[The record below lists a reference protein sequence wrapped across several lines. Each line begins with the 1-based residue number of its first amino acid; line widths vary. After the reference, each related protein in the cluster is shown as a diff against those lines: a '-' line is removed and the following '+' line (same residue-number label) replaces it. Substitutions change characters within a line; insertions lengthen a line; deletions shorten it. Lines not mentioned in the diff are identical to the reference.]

1 MFLGAVAV
9 PMRSMLLRWLNRAGR
24 EEEDPW
30 SNMNRKLIHGI
41 RGKKRGGCKI
51 RAAKIMV
58 NLRSHWAKERGRNLL
73 RSESRGTTG
82 EHEIQAFIAVCCLTT
97 VMVCSEP
104 IPILLVSGSKQRERK
119 RPPRLLQEAMDV
131 TMEEGLNATAT
142 TTP

>member
-1 MFLGAVAV
+1 MAKSSRKRRG
-9 PMRSMLLRWLNRAGR
+9 RSVEQHEQEA
-24 EEEDPW
+24 DPR
-30 SNMNRKLIHGI
+30 NQRK
-41 RGKKRGGCKI
+41 KKGGCKI

>member
-1 MFLGAVAV
+1 
-9 PMRSMLLRWLNRAGR
+9 
-24 EEEDPW
+24 
-30 SNMNRKLIHGI
+30 
-41 RGKKRGGCKI
+41 
-51 RAAKIMV
+51 MV

-82 EHEIQAFIAVCCLTT
+82 EHEIQAFIVVCCLTT

-131 TMEEGLNATAT
+131 TVCSTDAHRFHRQKDDDDGRGPECDSNDDALGPALKNPGEKGKNVELRKGRVRRGG
-142 TTP
+142 